1 MHRKGNSNADHD
13 WYDSLAPGSRGSL
26 GDLEIDAY
34 GEPPADLNMSVDEAA
49 AESFLES
56 VRTVAPELDA

>member
-1 MHRKGNSNADHD
+1 MLTSIGTIHFSPRPDD
-13 WYDSLAPGSRGSL
+13 PF
-26 GDLEIDAY
+26 GDFEIDTF
-34 GEPPADLNMSVDEAA
+34 EQDPPADLNMSVDEAA

>member
-1 MHRKGNSNADHD
+1 MLTSIGTIHWHP
-13 WYDSLAPGSRGSL
+13 APEDPFE
-26 GDLEIDAY
+26 DLEIDAY